1 MNRPVVVIG
10 NKVDLLPQ
18 DGPKFLERIT
28 SCLREEVTK
37 VSGIRDKNIKHVSVV
52 SAKTGYG
59 IEKLINKLHS
69 NWSVQGTQSS
79 KFFSQMI
86 HFSCLQAMFI

>member
-1 MNRPVVVIG
+1 MVG

-18 DGPKFLERIT
+18 DGDKFIERIT
-28 SCLREEVTK
+28 HCLREEVTK
-37 VSGIRDKNIKHVSVV
+37 VSGIREKNIKHISVV

-69 NWSVQGTQSS
+69 NWSVQGTRSS
-79 KFFSQMI
+79 NIIFFS
-86 HFSCLQAMFI
+86 H